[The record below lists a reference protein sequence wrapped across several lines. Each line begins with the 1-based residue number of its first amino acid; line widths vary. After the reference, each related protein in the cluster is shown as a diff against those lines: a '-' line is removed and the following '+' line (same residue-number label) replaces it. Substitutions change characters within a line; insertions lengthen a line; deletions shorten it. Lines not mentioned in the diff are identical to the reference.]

1 MLTAA
6 VVLLLIIVP
15 FLVIN
20 ILISRRTQKFD
31 EQLPDTLQLISGAL
45 KAGYSFNQ
53 SINMVV
59 EETKPPISD
68 EFARVLN
75 EVRMG
80 LPENEALENSSKRI
94 GSSHFTWVVM
104 AINVQREVGG
114 NLSEIME
121 IIADTIRERARVM
134 NQIKALTSEGRLS
147 AIILIA
153 LPIVIGIMLFTI
165 NRAYISLLFTNRMGL
180 VMVFFAAF
188 LMITGIIW
196 IMKIVNVKY

>member
-1 MLTAA
+1 
-6 VVLLLIIVP
+6 V
-15 FLVIN
+15 
-20 ILISRRTQKFD
+20 D
-31 EQLPDTLQLISGAL
+31 
-45 KAGYSFNQ
+45 
-53 SINMVV
+53 
-59 EETKPPISD
+59 ETKPPISD

-80 LPENEALENSSKRI
+80 LPENEALENSATRI
-94 GSSHFTWVVM
+94 GSSHFAWVVM

-153 LPIVIGIMLFTI
+153 LPIILGIMLFAI
-165 NRAYISLLFTNRMGL
+165 NRAYISLLFTNRIGL